1 MILSAKTT
9 DVERV
14 SVEKC
19 VERILK
25 QAEQIGKTPGEREIK
40 KTEIMEMKWYRKRR

>member
-14 SVEKC
+14 TMEKC
-19 VERILK
+19 VKRIILK
-25 QAEQIGKTPGEREIK
+25 QAEQIGKTSS
-40 KTEIMEMKWYRKRR
+40 